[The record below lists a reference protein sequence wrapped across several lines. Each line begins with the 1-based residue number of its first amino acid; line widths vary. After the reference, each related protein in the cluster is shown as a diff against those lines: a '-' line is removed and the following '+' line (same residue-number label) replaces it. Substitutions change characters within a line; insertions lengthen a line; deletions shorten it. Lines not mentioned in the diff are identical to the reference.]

1 MPQRKTKKPVPVIP
15 YESEEQGA
23 VLEYCDIWHMP
34 YFHVNNEMWTTSWKQ
49 KATAKAMGTKSG
61 VPDLFIFIPVGR
73 REDDSPAYQMVAI
86 EMKRKKGSST
96 SKEQLEWK
104 VIIEAAGIPH
114 AICKGANEAIAF
126 LKFAKQHYTKRWRRD
141 QDQLRSFADALSA
154 AIGENMK

>member
-1 MPQRKTKKPVPVIP
+1 MPGRRPKAIPIIP

-49 KATAKAMGTKSG
+49 KQTAKAMGTKSG

-73 REDDSPAYQMVAI
+73 YDDGETAYQMVAV
-86 EMKRKKGSST
+86 EMKRKRGSST
-96 SKEQLEWK
+96 SAEQIEWGK
-104 VIIEAAGIPH
+104 IIEQASIPH

-126 LKFAKQHYTKRWRRD
+126 LKFAKQHYTKQWKREQARL
-141 QDQLRSFADALSA
+141 QSFKEALSA
-154 AIGENMK
+154 AMKGTN